1 MMDRDHWA
9 VVGLLFST
17 LALLGAFYWVW
28 KGGFLHGLDDQSTN
42 LHPEPP
48 PSPKELNHGG

>member
-17 LALLGAFYWVW
+17 LALLGAFFWVW
-28 KGGFLHGLDDQSTN
+28 KAGLLHGLDDQTTN

-48 PSPKELNHGG
+48 PSPKERNHGG